1 MDKAAFWEREKAIW
15 PLQECSRFVVAGG
28 IRWHVQAQGSGP
40 SLLLVHGT
48 GASTHSWRDV
58 LPLLSRRFSVIAADL
73 PGHAFTQS
81 VSPWRSSLAAMSAA
95 LADLLRVIGIQ
106 PAFCVGHSAGAAI
119 VCRMALDGLIAPRGL
134 ASVNGA
140 FLPFGGAAGVLF
152 APIAKLLGSNSVLPR
167 LVARRAG
174 DAAAVRRLIAG
185 TGSTLDA
192 RGVDLYTR
200 LVSCPSHVAAA
211 FAMMGHWDLHSLERD
226 LPRLAVPLTLIVG
239 ANDRSVPPDQAVR
252 IQRRLAASTVHCLPR
267 LGHLAHEEAPA
278 KIAELVL
285 AAAQA
290 VGAG

>member
-1 MDKAAFWEREKAIW
+1 
-15 PLQECSRFVVAGG
+15 
-28 IRWHVQAQGSGP
+28 
-40 SLLLVHGT
+40 
-48 GASTHSWRDV
+48 
-58 LPLLSRRFSVIAADL
+58 
-73 PGHAFTQS
+73 
-81 VSPWRSSLAAMSAA
+81 
-95 LADLLRVIGIQ
+95 
-106 PAFCVGHSAGAAI
+106 
-119 VCRMALDGLIAPRGL
+119 MALDGLIAPRGL

-252 IQRRLAASTVHCLPR
+252 IQQRLAASTVHCLPR